1 MFDQIDNI
9 NPYYASVPIHSV
21 NKIFSKKVPR
31 HTVPKNDLYIFLPYL
46 GKLSLSARST
56 LEKTIRDILPCVNL
70 KVVFR
75 IKNRL
80 SSKFTFKDKI
90 SKEMRSLLCYK
101 FQCSSCNATYYGKT
115 KRHFKVRVSE
125 HMGVSARTGKNIKST
140 KNSAVRDHMLVCNN
154 IVSFEDFSVLVNG
167 TSDFRIKLQ
176 ESLLIHRGGLQ
187 LNKTSDSALLMLF
200 S

>member
-1 MFDQIDNI
+1 MFDEIDNI

-167 TSDFRIKLQ
+167 TSDLRIKLQ
-176 ESLLIHRGGLQ
+176 ESLLIHRDGLQ